1 MPSYVDT
8 PMVHT
13 QQHRSKTLDRFGIKL
28 TADDV
33 AEVVWKAA
41 HGKDLHYIPQR
52 DVAAM
57 SRLGGLAPS
66 AARALMHRLARR

>member
-13 QQHRSKTLDRFGIKL
+13 QTHRSKTLDRFGVKL
-28 TADDV
+28 TAEDV

-52 DVAAM
+52 DVAALA
-57 SRLGGLAPS
+57 RLGGLAPK
-66 AARALMHRLARR
+66 AARAIMHRLAKR